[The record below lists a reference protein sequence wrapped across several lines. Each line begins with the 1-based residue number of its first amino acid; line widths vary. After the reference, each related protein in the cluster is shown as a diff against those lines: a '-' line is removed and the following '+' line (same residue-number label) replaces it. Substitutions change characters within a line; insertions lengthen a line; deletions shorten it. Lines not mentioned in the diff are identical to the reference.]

1 MIKSLWRKI
10 MAEQTFKELGL
21 SETLLAALEK
31 KGFKQPTPIQ
41 AATIPAVLSDH
52 KDIIGQAATGTG
64 KTAAFGLPIIDTIDP
79 NSKHIDVLVM
89 SPTRE
94 LTLQVANEL
103 TLLKGKKDLV
113 ITPIYGG
120 QSLEKQKQQLKR
132 VNNIIIG
139 TPGRLM
145 DHLRGKKM
153 DLSHVQY
160 VVLDEADEM
169 LNSGFIEDIEF
180 ILSKTNADRRTLLFS
195 ATMPNPILK
204 LAKTVMKDYITIQ
217 TKKAEID
224 MSRVTQTF
232 YELRE
237 SDKLEALCRL
247 IDVEDEFYG
256 LIFCRTKRDVDMIN
270 EKMISRGYNTEAMH
284 GDLSQFQRE
293 RVLQK
298 FRKKICKML
307 IVTDVAA
314 RGLDINN
321 LTHVI
326 NYALPQD
333 PESYVHRSGR
343 TGRAGKS
350 GHVISLITPSEFR
363 KLSFI
368 KKITK
373 IEIEKGDLPAV
384 EKIIQNRRIRIKQS
398 IQAEI
403 DKGVESNFYEFANDI
418 LGENSLEDSLAG
430 ILKYAFKSELS
441 EKNYADIKPPQRDGK
456 KSFSKRQ
463 NNRFKDFGR
472 DRNRNKFNS
481 QRRRK
486 QY

>member
-1 MIKSLWRKI
+1 MQEK
-10 MAEQTFKELGL
+10 TFRELGL
-21 SETLLAALEK
+21 SDILLEALEK
-31 KGFKQPTPIQ
+31 KGFKEPTPIQ
-41 AATIPAVLSDH
+41 AATIPAVLQDQR
-52 KDIIGQAATGTG
+52 DIIGQAATGTG
-64 KTAAFGLPIIDTIDP
+64 KTAAFGLPIIDMIDP
-79 NSKHIDVLVM
+79 QSKHIDVLVM

-103 TLLKGKKDLV
+103 NILKGEKKLV
-113 ITPIYGG
+113 VTPIYGG
-120 QSLEKQKQQLKR
+120 QSLEKQKQQLKK

-145 DHLRGKKM
+145 DHLRGKKL
-153 DLSHVQY
+153 DLSEVQY

-180 ILSKTNADRRTLLFS
+180 ILSKTNVDRRTLLFS

-204 LAKTVMKDYITIQ
+204 LAKTVMKEFVTIE
-217 TKKAEID
+217 TKKAEMD
-224 MSRVTQTF
+224 MSRVSQTF

-247 IDVEDEFYG
+247 IDVEEDFYG

-270 EKMISRGYNTEAMH
+270 EKMISRGYSTEAMH

-333 PESYVHRSGR
+333 PESYVHRAGR

-350 GHVISLITPSEFR
+350 GQVVSLITPAEFR

-368 KKITK
+368 KKISK
-373 IEIEKGDLPAV
+373 IDIEKGDLPKV
-384 EKIIQNRRIRIKQS
+384 EKIIQNRKIRIKNS
-398 IQAEI
+398 IQKEI
-403 DKGVESNFYEFANDI
+403 EQGLENEFYEFANDI
-418 LGENSLEDSLAG
+418 LGQNSLEDSIAG
-430 ILKYAFKSELS
+430 ILKVAFKSELA
-441 EKNYADIKPPQRDGK
+441 EKNYADIKAPQRDGR
-456 KSFSKRQ
+456 KSFSKRGS
-463 NNRFKDFGR
+463 NRRDFNR
-472 DRNRNKFNS
+472 DRNRPKNNN
-481 QRRRK
+481 QRRRNK
-486 QY
+486 Y

>member
-1 MIKSLWRKI
+1 MPEK
-10 MAEQTFKELGL
+10 TFRELGL
-21 SETLLAALEK
+21 SDILLEALDK
-31 KGFKQPTPIQ
+31 KGFKEPTPIQ
-41 AATIPAVLSDH
+41 LATIPTVLQDQR
-52 KDIIGQAATGTG
+52 DIIGQAATGTG
-64 KTAAFGLPIIDTIDP
+64 KTAAFGLPIIDMIDSQ
-79 NSKHIDVLVM
+79 SKNIDVLVM

-103 TLLKGKKDLV
+103 NILKGEKKLV
-113 ITPIYGG
+113 VTPIYGG
-120 QSLEKQKQQLKR
+120 QSLEKQKQQLKK

-145 DHLRGKKM
+145 DHLRGKKL
-153 DLSHVQY
+153 DLSNVQY

-180 ILSKTNADRRTLLFS
+180 ILSKTNVDRRTLLFS
-195 ATMPNPILK
+195 ATMPGPILK
-204 LAKTVMKDYITIQ
+204 LAKTVMKEFVTIE
-217 TKKAEID
+217 TKKEEMD
-224 MSRVTQTF
+224 MSRVSQTF

-237 SDKLEALCRL
+237 ADKLEALCRL
-247 IDVEDEFYG
+247 IDVEEDFYG
-256 LIFCRTKRDVDMIN
+256 LVFCRTKRDVDMIN

-314 RGLDINN
+314 RGLDIDS

-350 GHVISLITPSEFR
+350 GKVISLITPAEFR
-363 KLSFI
+363 KLNFI
-368 KKITK
+368 KKISK
-373 IEIEKGDLPAV
+373 IDVEKGDLPKV
-384 EKIIQNRRIRIKQS
+384 EKIIQNRKTRIKNS
-398 IQAEI
+398 IQKEI
-403 DKGVESNFYEFANDI
+403 DQGLEKEFYEFANDI
-418 LGENSLEDSLAG
+418 LGQNSLEDSIAG
-430 ILKYAFKSELS
+430 ILKVAFKSELA
-441 EKNYADIKPPQRDGK
+441 EKNYADIKAPQRDGR
-456 KSFSKRQ
+456 KSFSKRGS
-463 NNRFKDFGR
+463 NRFREFNR
-472 DRNRNKFNS
+472 DRNRSKNNN
-481 QRRRK
+481 QRRRNK
-486 QY
+486 Y

>member
-1 MIKSLWRKI
+1 
-10 MAEQTFKELGL
+10 MAQQTFRELGL
-21 SETLLAALEK
+21 SDTLLQALDK
-31 KGFKQPTPIQ
+31 KGFKEPTPIQ
-41 AATIPAVLSDH
+41 AATIPAVLLDD
-52 KDIIGQAATGTG
+52 KDIIGQAETGTG
-64 KTAAFGLPIIDTIDP
+64 KTAAFGLPIIDKIDP
-79 NSKHIDVLVM
+79 NSKQIDVLVM

-103 TLLKGKKDLV
+103 SLLKGEKNLV

-120 QSLEKQKQQLKR
+120 QSIEKQKQQLKR

-145 DHLRGKKM
+145 DHLRGRKI
-153 DLSHVQY
+153 DLSCVKY

-169 LNSGFIEDIEF
+169 LNSGFIEDIEY
-180 ILSKTNADRRTLLFS
+180 ILSKTNTQRRTLLFS
-195 ATMPNPILK
+195 ATMPKPILT
-204 LAKTVMKDYITIQ
+204 LAKTVMKEFVTIQ
-217 TKKAEID
+217 TKKVDVDI
-224 MSRVTQTF
+224 SRVSQTF
-232 YELRE
+232 YELKE

-307 IVTDVAA
+307 VVTDVAA

-350 GHVISLITPSEFR
+350 GHVISLITPAEFR
-363 KLSFI
+363 KLNFI
-368 KKITK
+368 QRITK
-373 IEIEKGDLPAV
+373 INVKKGTLPDV
-384 EKIIQNRRIRIKQS
+384 EKIIQNRKIRIKKT
-398 IQAEI
+398 IQKKI
-403 DKGVESNFYEFANDI
+403 DEGIEPKFYEFANDI
-418 LGENSLEDSLAG
+418 LDEYSIEDTLAG
-430 ILKYAFKSELS
+430 ILKAAFESDLS
-441 EKNYADIKPPQRDGK
+441 EKHYAKINLPQREGRK
-456 KSFSKRQ
+456 QFSKRG
-463 NNRFKDFGR
+463 NNRFRGH
-472 DRNRNKFNS
+472 NS
-481 QRRRK
+481 NNTYQKYGNQKQRRK
-486 QY
+486 Y